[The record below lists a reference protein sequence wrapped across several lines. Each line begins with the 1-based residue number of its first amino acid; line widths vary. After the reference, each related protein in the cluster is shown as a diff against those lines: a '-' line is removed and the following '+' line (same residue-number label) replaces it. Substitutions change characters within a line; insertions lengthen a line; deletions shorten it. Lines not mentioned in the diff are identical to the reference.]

1 LPFLIYGVLQ
11 ILLAAV
17 ASALLG
23 LGWIV
28 LLPVMGLTMYT
39 AYKDVFGAP

>member
-28 LLPVMGLTMYT
+28 LLR
-39 AYKDVFGAP
+39 